1 MERRED
7 KREKTCVHARG
18 GIYRDT
24 EDNVVVIL
32 ESVETTRN
40 QGPPFFCR
48 PTSGNIQTSSE
59 RERERKRERERERE
73 RIGFSRVRGG
83 IVWNPWRK
91 ISLDK
96 ERFDSLDRARD
107 YSSPLSGAYGAH
119 RDYNIRELPR
129 EYCFDRCLSLSL
141 SLFFSFYPQSS

>member
-40 QGPPFFCR
+40 RGSLLLPSNFRKHSNLF
-48 PTSGNIQTSSE
+48 
-59 RERERKRERERERE
+59 RKRERENWIFTRA
-73 RIGFSRVRGG
+73 G
-83 IVWNPWRK
+83 WNCLESVAENFARQRP
-91 ISLDK
+91 I
-96 ERFDSLDRARD
+96 RFDSLGRARD

-129 EYCFDRCLSLSL
+129 EYCFDRCLFL
-141 SLFFSFYPQSS
+141 SLFLSFYPRSS